1 MINKHKNKSRL
12 LVEKNDV
19 KKCVTIDDFEKALSL
34 KFSIDYNLTPRG
46 YIFPNGKNLALDY
59 YTSHGQVLHF
69 LIKNGCVEEYEGI
82 YDGGCPPLEDLG
94 CIRTNLDSEGFVMLS
109 VKEPTAKQY
118 EVLLDFFDKYLDR
131 KHQWRYS
138 SDLMILTPHQK
149 SDFAKISLTNKV
161 SDDIVDIIRNY
172 YRTGR
177 IVESKKI
184 ENLTNIEAMYLLERE
199 EEEEVLKEEKIE
211 TDRFDVFVFESP
223 YQVKNK
229 LLSSNE
235 SFRIFIDEKTSL
247 YLLGLPYD
255 TTHTEMVDV
264 ANENGFNTSIDDF
277 NKNKLCAVFVPYGD
291 EEYEYMAEPYLASDD
306 YDTVYEYDNF
316 KVYSRYQDFSKFK
329 LASILGKYTKR
340 KLSHKVHEEL
350 ESSIDR
356 NINEELLK
364 TDDPKKLLKACG
376 KYVYHATYKKHL
388 DNIKKNGLSNFWFGI
403 YADECLEMIE
413 FNHGEY
419 EEEIVIKIPTK
430 LLNADKC
437 DFTLDNVDGCLTS
450 RTCFYHA
457 LSAVINYYFMM

>member
-291 EEYEYMAEPYLASDD
+291 EEYEYMAEPSLASDD

-364 TDDPKKLLKACG
+364 TDDPKK
-376 KYVYHATYKKHL
+376 
-388 DNIKKNGLSNFWFGI
+388 
-403 YADECLEMIE
+403 
-413 FNHGEY
+413 
-419 EEEIVIKIPTK
+419 VIKSMWEI
-430 LLNADKC
+430 
-437 DFTLDNVDGCLTS
+437 CLS
-450 RTCFYHA
+450 CN
-457 LSAVINYYFMM
+457 I